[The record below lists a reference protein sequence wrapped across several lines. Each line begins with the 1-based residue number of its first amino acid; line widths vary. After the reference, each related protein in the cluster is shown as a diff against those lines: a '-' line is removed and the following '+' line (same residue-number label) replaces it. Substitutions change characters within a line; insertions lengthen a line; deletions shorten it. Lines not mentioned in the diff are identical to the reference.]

1 MGVDEEMLILL
12 KNLGLLF
19 FEFFKAGLFA
29 VGGGLATVPFIREM
43 GAVYGWVSEA
53 EVANIIAIAESTP
66 GPIGVN
72 AATYVGFQVAGI
84 PGAITATIGLITP
97 SVIII
102 ILVAKAIKKYSHSY
116 LVKSLFTSLRPAAI
130 GLITAAGF
138 SLLLVALNIK
148 ADFLHFKF
156 SADWSTLLRLGLF
169 AAFAFFAFW
178 KKTSKIHPLFFIF
191 AGGMLGGLL
200 SL

>member
-1 MGVDEEMLILL
+1 MLSLL
-12 KNLGLLF
+12 KNLALLF
-19 FEFFKAGLFA
+19 YEFFKAGLFA

-43 GAVYGWVSEA
+43 GANYGWVTEA

-72 AATYVGFQVAGI
+72 AATYVGFSVAGV
-84 PGAITATIGLITP
+84 PGSIVATIGLITP

-102 ILVAKAIKKYSHSY
+102 ILIAKAIHKYYASHIVQT
-116 LVKSLFTSLRPAAI
+116 LFKSMRPAAI

-138 SLLLVALNIK
+138 SLLLVALNVK
-148 ADFLHFKF
+148 ADFTLFRF
-156 SADWSTLLRLGLF
+156 SADWSSLLRFGLF
-169 AAFAFFAFW
+169 AVFAFFTFW
-178 KKTSKIHPLFFIF
+178 KKTAKIHPLFFIL
-191 AGGMLGGLL
+191 AGGTLGAIL

>member
-1 MGVDEEMLILL
+1 MLTFLQ
-12 KNLGLLF
+12 NLGLLF

-43 GAVYGWVSEA
+43 GAVYGWVTEA
-53 EVANIIAIAESTP
+53 EVANIVAIAESTP

-84 PGAITATIGLITP
+84 PGAIVATIGLITP

-102 ILVAKAIKKYSHSY
+102 ILVAKAIRKYSDSY
-116 LVKSLFTSLRPAAI
+116 LVKSLFTGLRPAAI

-138 SLLLVALNIK
+138 SLLLVALNIQ
-148 ADFLHFKF
+148 ADFLQFRF
-156 SADWSTLLRLGLF
+156 SADLSSLLRLGLF
-169 AAFAFFAFW
+169 VVFTFFAFW
-178 KKTSKIHPLFFIF
+178 KKTSKIHPLFFIL
-191 AGGMLGGLL
+191 AGGTLGGLL

>member
-1 MGVDEEMLILL
+1 MLTFLA
-12 KNLGLLF
+12 NLALLF

-43 GAVYGWVSEA
+43 GATYGWITEA
-53 EVANIIAIAESTP
+53 EIANIIAIAESTP

-72 AATYVGFQVAGI
+72 AATYVGFLVCGI
-84 PGAITATIGLITP
+84 PGAIVATIGLVMP

-102 ILVAKAIKKYSHSY
+102 ILVAKAIKKYSDSH
-116 LVKSLFTSLRPAAI
+116 LVQSLFKSLRPAAI

-138 SLLLVALNIK
+138 SLLLTSLGVK
-148 ADFLHFKF
+148 ANFLRF
-156 SADWSTLLRLGLF
+156 SFNANWYSLLKLGIYGVF
-169 AAFAFFAFW
+169 TFFAFW
-178 KKTSKIHPLFFIF
+178 KKTTKIHPLFYIL
-191 AGGMLGGLL
+191 AGGAIGAIL